1 MHSKHF
7 EKVQKTWFDNTYEGE
22 MLLYVKKN
30 NISHKREDV
39 NECVCQW
46 DMFECWETP

>member
-22 MLLYVKKN
+22 MLLYVKKT
-30 NISHKREDV
+30 ILVIREK
-39 NECVCQW
+39 
-46 DMFECWETP
+46 M